1 MAITFNCPTCGRFCG
16 VPEHFVGRRARCTH
30 CDCRFIVP
38 AESGKPA
45 QPVKIVAAAPPG
57 GFFQAIIFDNIKAI
71 FHTLSL
77 PGVALCF
84 AMAGFQYFVGNTDY
98 SVMMPGFGL
107 FLPLGWITQLITL
120 GCTCYYLL
128 DIIGTTYLEVDV
140 LPDIEIGYG
149 FAFFGDVLRSL
160 YLVLVA
166 VVLAFMPALAIGSMM
181 ESWHINNTCLK
192 VLIFFASSWLL
203 AIWMAMF
210 GMELPAW
217 SIYRIDLIVRTIVKT
232 WKPYLL
238 TAFITMVA
246 FGCWVPS
253 LWLFHASA
261 ELVSWKT
268 ALQLGG
274 RMASVFLMLVSMRTI
289 GLYCRYYASAA
300 PWLWSLR
307 QRE

>member
-1 MAITFNCPTCGRFCG
+1 MAITFNCPQCGRFCG
-16 VPEHFVGRRARCTH
+16 VPEHFVGKRARCTH
-30 CDCRFIVP
+30 CHCRFIVP

-45 QPVKIVAAAPPG
+45 QPVKIVAAPPPG
-57 GFFQAIIFDNIKAI
+57 GFFQAVIFDNCRAL
-71 FHTLSL
+71 FHPLSL
-77 PGVALCF
+77 PGVALCL

-107 FLPLGWITQLITL
+107 FLPLGWITQIITL

-149 FAFFGDVLRSL
+149 FAFFWDVFRSL
-160 YLVLVA
+160 YLFLVA
-166 VVLAFMPALAIGSMM
+166 VILAFMPALTIGAMM
-181 ESWHINNTCLK
+181 ESWHINNIWLR

-210 GMELPAW
+210 GMELPSW

-238 TAFITMVA
+238 TAFITLIA
-246 FGCWVPS
+246 FGCWVPG
-253 LWLFHASA
+253 LWLFSGKA
-261 ELVSWKT
+261 EVVSIQTGW
-268 ALQLGG
+268 QLGW
-274 RMASVFLMLVSMRTI
+274 RLISVFLMLVSMRTI
-289 GLYCRYYASAA
+289 GLYCRYYAAAA